1 MSYII
6 IFITVLFFIIAY
18 IVGFYHTLKKVM
30 KRNIINRKRIKP
42 NKRNIQECFTDD
54 GDSFSDLICEVEG
67 EDEQLYIENNRKKQN
82 NAYNYV
88 KEKKTK

>member
-18 IVGFYHTLKKVM
+18 IVGFYHTLKKVL
-30 KRNIINRKRIKP
+30 KRNINRKRIKP

-54 GDSFSDLICEVEG
+54 GDSFSDLVCEVEG